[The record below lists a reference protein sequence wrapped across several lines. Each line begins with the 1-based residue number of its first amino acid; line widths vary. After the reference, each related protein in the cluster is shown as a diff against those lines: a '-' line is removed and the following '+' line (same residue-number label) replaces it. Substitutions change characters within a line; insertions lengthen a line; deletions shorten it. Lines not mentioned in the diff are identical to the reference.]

1 MAESRKMTTGD
12 RILGVVVLLVTILV
26 VYLIGGALNLP
37 VPQWLLAAI
46 GGGLGVIIWYAIL
59 NRRKS

>member
-1 MAESRKMTTGD
+1 MAEPRKMTTGD
-12 RILGVVVLLVTILV
+12 RVLGVVVLLVTILV